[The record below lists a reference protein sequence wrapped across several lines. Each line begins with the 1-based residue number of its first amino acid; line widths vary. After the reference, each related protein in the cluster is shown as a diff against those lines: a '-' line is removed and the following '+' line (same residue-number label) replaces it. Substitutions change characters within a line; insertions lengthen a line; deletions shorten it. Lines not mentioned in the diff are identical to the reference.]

1 MIIGVPKENYPGER
15 RVAIVPIVIPTLT
28 KAGFEVVVEAGAGT
42 AAGYPDA
49 QYTEKGATIADRAS
63 VFAKADIVT
72 QVLCYGSND
81 VNGEADLPLFRKGQT
96 RSEERRVGKEC

>member
-81 VNGEADLPLFRKGQT
+81 VNGEA
-96 RSEERRVGKEC
+96 

>member
-1 MIIGVPKENYPGER
+1 MIIGVPKESYPGER
-15 RVAIVPIVIPTLT
+15 RVALVPVVIPALT

-42 AAGYPDA
+42 GAGYPDA
-49 QYTEKGATIADRAS
+49 QYTEKGATIADRAG

-81 VNGEADLPLFRKGQT
+81 VNGEADLPL
-96 RSEERRVGKEC
+96 SP